1 LEQPQDDVVIGQL
14 SVPALLIHVRDD
26 RLAAYG
32 HAVRA
37 SRRIP
42 GTRLVTI
49 PIGGQLFLGQQRRIR
64 VEASHF
70 VHFPRVASSGPTGR

>member
-1 LEQPQDDVVIGQL
+1 MIGQL

-26 RLAAYG
+26 PLAGYG

-37 SRRIP
+37 SRRLP

-49 PIGGQLFLGQQRRIR
+49 PIGGHLFLGQQRRIR
-64 VEASHF
+64 DEASHF
-70 VHFPRVASSGPTGR
+70 VHSPRVACSGPTGG